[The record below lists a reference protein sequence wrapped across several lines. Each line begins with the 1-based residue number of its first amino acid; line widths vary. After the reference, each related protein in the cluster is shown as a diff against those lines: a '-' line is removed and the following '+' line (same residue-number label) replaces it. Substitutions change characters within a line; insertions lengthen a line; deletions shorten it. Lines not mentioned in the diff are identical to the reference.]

1 MSVLTFTE
9 ACDFI
14 ADPFLNQTI
23 YEDNIKVVFVE
34 IDPSAHIDN
43 IDYFLRFVKDSHS
56 VNLIIV
62 GILNCG
68 NEDLSEDFLASFD
81 ILLTDSQTSHMPVF
95 VNDLSET
102 ILELEVKINSNPQA
116 SLVLTQLL
124 RQKSYKSV
132 SSGLLLESFAYG
144 MLQNGSEFKDW
155 LEQRGDIHQSI
166 DSEPDVLAERFD
178 RRLDICLNR
187 PNRSNAFSSSMRDHL
202 FEILQ
207 VASIDETI
215 TKVELHGSG
224 NSFCSGGDLA
234 EFGLVPY
241 SPDGH
246 LTRMYRH
253 PGLSVHVIAEKM
265 EVYLHGVCAG
275 AGIEIPAFAARV
287 LADESVEIFLP
298 EVSMGLIPGAGGTV
312 SLPRRIGPQ
321 KTAFLGISGR
331 KITFSEAL
339 TWGLIDEVAS
349 YKNQ

>member
-1 MSVLTFTE
+1 MGVLTFTE

-14 ADPFLNQTI
+14 TDPFLNQTI

-34 IDPSAHIDN
+34 IDPYIHIDT
-43 IDYFLRFVKDSHS
+43 IDHFLRFVKHSNS
-56 VNLIIV
+56 VNLIVV
-62 GILNCG
+62 GILNCDG
-68 NEDLSEDFLASFD
+68 EGLPADFLASFD
-81 ILLTDSQTSHMPVF
+81 ILLTDSQTSQMPVF

-102 ILELEVKINSNPQA
+102 IQELEEKINSNPQA

-124 RQKSYKSV
+124 RQESYKNV
-132 SSGLLLESFAYG
+132 SRGLLLESFAYG
-144 MLQNGSEFKDW
+144 MLQNGSEFNDW
-155 LEQRGDIHQSI
+155 LEERGDIPQSI
-166 DSEPDVLAERFD
+166 DSEPVVLAERFD
-178 RRLDICLNR
+178 KRLDICLNR
-187 PNRSNAFSSSMRDHL
+187 PNRSNAFSSSMRDQL

-207 VASIDETI
+207 VACIDKTI

-224 NSFCSGGDLA
+224 NAFCSGGDLA

-246 LTRMYRH
+246 LVRMHRH
-253 PGLSVHVIAEKM
+253 PGLSTHAITEKM

-331 KITFSEAL
+331 KIAFSEAL
-339 TWGLIDEVAS
+339 AWGLIDEVAS
-349 YKNQ
+349 YKSQ